1 MLDLT
6 AVFAAIK
13 NQFMFV
19 YTWMCT
25 HGIKVGGLQ
34 VSWFVLFL
42 TITIS
47 AAILS
52 ALIPWYHYDEED

>member
-1 MLDLT
+1 MLDIT
-6 AVFAAIK
+6 SVFVAIK
-13 NQFMFV
+13 DQFLAL
-19 YTWMCT
+19 YDWMCT
-25 HGIKVGGLQ
+25 HGIKVGGLE

-52 ALIPWYHYDEED
+52 ALIPWYHYEEDE